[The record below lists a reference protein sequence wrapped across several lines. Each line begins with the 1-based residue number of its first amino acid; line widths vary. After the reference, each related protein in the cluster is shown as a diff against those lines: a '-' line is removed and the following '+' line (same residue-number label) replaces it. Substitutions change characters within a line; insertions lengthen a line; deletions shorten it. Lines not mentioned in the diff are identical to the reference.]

1 MFFRVR
7 CFVACLLTIIALAY
21 AVAQAPPV
29 APAPNTDAVEAQK
42 MLMQAE
48 GHMKVAAFEEATSIF
63 RTILKRYPNLPE
75 RYQAQYRMSEALF
88 ELKKDNEGVAL
99 LQAMVNEAEPDWSPK
114 ALSRIGEYYK
124 SKQKY
129 QEAINAYRKVISDFP
144 DSTVVD
150 RAHFAIG
157 IIYLQQGRYEP

>member
-7 CFVACLLTIIALAY
+7 CIAVILLTIFALAY
-21 AVAQAPPV
+21 AIAQTTPV
-29 APAPNTDAVEAQK
+29 APAPAPDAVEAQK

-75 RYQAQYRMSEALF
+75 RYQAQFRMSEALF

-99 LQAMVNEAEPDWSPK
+99 LQAMVNDCLLYTSPSPRDRQK
-114 ALSRIGEYYK
+114 SRMP
-124 SKQKY
+124 SS
-129 QEAINAYRKVISDFP
+129 A
-144 DSTVVD
+144 
-150 RAHFAIG
+150 
-157 IIYLQQGRYEP
+157 